1 MGIGSGEYQLRSMF
15 RDHMNLQI
23 VMDHARGDPVFL
35 AKLIGQLQA
44 RGENRT
50 SEENSLLEWA
60 CSVSRTQGTEQ

>member
-23 VMDHARGDPVFL
+23 VMDHARRDPVFL
-35 AKLIGQLQA
+35 DKLIGQLQG
-44 RGENRT
+44 RGESRT

-60 CSVSRTQGTEQ
+60 RSVSHTQSAEK